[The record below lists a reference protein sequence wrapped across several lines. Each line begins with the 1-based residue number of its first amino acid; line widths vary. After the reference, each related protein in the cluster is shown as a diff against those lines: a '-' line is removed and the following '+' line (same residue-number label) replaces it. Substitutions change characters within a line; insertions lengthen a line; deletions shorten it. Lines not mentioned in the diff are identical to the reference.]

1 MKQLI
6 SFILILTTSMMANAQ
21 IGIYSMSQDR
31 STPADTARY
40 KVTYALNYTCH
51 PNVQNRF
58 DDVRTVMIGHRS
70 VKDFSDV
77 ICHYDSLMTA
87 DIRRGKDTYRNPNGS
102 PWPYEILVSPK
113 EKTASIKYR
122 LPIGSGVLKYSDTIP
137 PIDWKFIPDT
147 TRNVIGYECQLAE
160 CDFGGRRYSAWFT
173 EELPLPYGPYKF
185 GGLPGLILQMQDS
198 EGQFVWTAKG
208 FEHCNSPINV
218 YEYVDEKQCTPDEAD
233 KTISRIYKAPNAF
246 MLSAIG
252 GVKGRMFIV
261 GKDGKTRDASE
272 VEDIPIPYKPLEIK

>member
-1 MKQLI
+1 MKQLF
-6 SFILILTTSMMANAQ
+6 SFILMLMTGIMANAQ

-31 STPADTARY
+31 PTPVDTARY

-51 PNVQNRF
+51 PDVQNRF
-58 DDVRTVMIGHRS
+58 DDVRTVLIGRRC

-77 ICHYDSLMTA
+77 ICHFDSLMTA
-87 DIRRGKDTYRNPNGS
+87 DMRRGKDTYRNPNGS

-137 PIDWKFIPDT
+137 STDSRFIPDT

-160 CDFGGRRYSAWFT
+160 CDFGGRHYSAWFT
-173 EELPLPYGPYKF
+173 TELPLPYGPYKF

-198 EGQFVWTAKG
+198 DGQFVWTAKG
-208 FEHCNSPINV
+208 FESCNSPINI
-218 YEYVDEKQCTPDEAD
+218 YEYVDEKQCAPDEAD
-233 KTISRIYKAPNAF
+233 KTISRIYKAPNTF
-246 MLSAIG
+246 MLSTMG
-252 GVKGRMFIV
+252 GGKGRMFIV

-272 VEDIPIPYKPLEIK
+272 VEDTPIPYKPIEIK